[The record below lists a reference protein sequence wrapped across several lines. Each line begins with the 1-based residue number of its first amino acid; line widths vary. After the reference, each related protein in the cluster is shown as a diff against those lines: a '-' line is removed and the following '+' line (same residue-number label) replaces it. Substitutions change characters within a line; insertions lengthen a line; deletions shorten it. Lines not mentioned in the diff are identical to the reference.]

1 MAFQILLNI
10 GLAFIWMLL
19 RNEYTMVEFMLGFIV
34 GLALLYVLRRFLAFD
49 FYFRRVIAVFK
60 LLILFT
66 YKLILSNI
74 DVTKIVL
81 SPKMKSNIQP
91 GIIAVPTKLRTDW
104 EVTLLANL
112 ISLTP
117 GTLTMNFSEDGR
129 TLYVHSIHVPDKE
142 AAIKEIHESF
152 ERAIME
158 VTH

>member
-19 RNEYTMVEFMLGFIV
+19 QNEYTFLDFFIGYLV
-34 GLALLYVLRRFLAFD
+34 GVALLYLLRRFLHFD
-49 FYFRRVIAVFK
+49 FYFRRVIALFK
-60 LLILFT
+60 LLILFL

-74 DVTKIVL
+74 DMIKIVL
-81 SPKMKSNIQP
+81 SPKMNIEP
-91 GIIAVPTKLRTDW
+91 GIIAIPTKLRTDW

-117 GTLTMNFSEDGR
+117 GTLTMNFSENGR
-129 TLYVHSIHVPDKE
+129 TLYVHSIHVPDKD
-142 AAIKEIHESF
+142 AAIDEIRQSF

>member
-10 GLAFIWMLL
+10 GLALIWMLL
-19 RNEYTMVEFMLGFIV
+19 RTEYTVVEFMLGYIV
-34 GLALLYVLRRFLAFD
+34 GLLLLFVLRRFLHFD
-49 FYFRRVIAVFK
+49 FYFRRVVAVFK
-60 LLILFT
+60 LLVLFL

-74 DVTKIVL
+74 DMTKIVL
-81 SPKMKSNIQP
+81 SPNPDIQP
-91 GIIAVPTKLRTDW
+91 GIIAVPTKLKTDW

-129 TLYVHSIHVPDKE
+129 TLFVHSIHVPDKE
-142 AAIKEIHESF
+142 KAIAEIHDSF
-152 ERAIME
+152 EKAIME